1 MIDNGL
7 DRLWIISPHTYVI
20 FVKFTQPLLID
31 FWITSW
37 TPGFSAASISRWC
50 NVCIIAVEIINLS
63 SEPCALQWRGWL
75 AQPWWTWWFISAWD
89 YMHIWFIN
97 FDSAAFWLGC
107 VRMSQRFIKKSSYC
121 EPCVNEWK
129 TNHTLCMLATK
140 CKQLVRDAAQGKIVY
155 PTLQNIRFNHALLK
169 AYTKTMAERGV
180 ITTNRMSYIK
190 PPVRDFFELMEI
202 DCKTDATITA
212 IHASAFVIKINVI
225 CNQKEVE
232 KMGAS

>member
-107 VRMSQRFIKKSSYC
+107 VRMSQRFIKKNLRTVS
-121 EPCVNEWK
+121 
-129 TNHTLCMLATK
+129 
-140 CKQLVRDAAQGKIVY
+140 
-155 PTLQNIRFNHALLK
+155 HALTNGRPTTLF
-169 AYTKTMAERGV
+169 ACWPRSVSSWWEMRRRERLCTRPYKTFGL
-180 ITTNRMSYIK
+180 TTPCWRLTQRPWLN
-190 PPVRDFFELMEI
+190 
-202 DCKTDATITA
+202 
-212 IHASAFVIKINVI
+212 
-225 CNQKEVE
+225 
-232 KMGAS
+232 GG